1 MLWEP
6 AAQTELLRVDLYID
20 DQFILRL
27 PANIEREDLKERGF
41 RDGKHGFRFEIP
53 WWVRDG
59 RPHVIEVKDVKNNLP
74 LKNSPQTVEC
84 ERNEEEIQREEEKLR
99 KAREAALDQPP
110 APTPATP
117 ATPSTPAPK

>member
-1 MLWEP
+1 
-6 AAQTELLRVDLYID
+6 
-20 DQFILRL
+20 
-27 PANIEREDLKERGF
+27 LKERGF
-41 RDGKHGFRFEIP
+41 GDGKHGFRFEIP

-74 LKNSPQTVEC
+74 LKGSPQTVEC

-110 APTPATP
+110 AATPPTPATP
-117 ATPSTPAPK
+117 ATPATSAPK